1 MKAGGSLTLI
11 FPSEPSRGFD
21 PVGINGSGAA
31 DGTQAALVFDVLV
44 YADPASGS
52 TLPGVASSL
61 TSSDAVVWTLKLRP
75 NVKFSDGTPY
85 DAAAVK
91 FNWERMQDP
100 ANTAVK
106 AAQANLIQSMDV
118 VDAQT
123 LNITLKTK
131 NAVFP
136 AAVTFI
142 PFIGSP
148 TAIKKDA
155 TAFNSAPVGAGP
167 FVLKSWTRQAQA
179 VFERNPGYW
188 NAPQPYLDRVT
199 INVATDESQRIN
211 TYTAGG
217 ADMVQVGAASA
228 VAQMRAAGNAGVE
241 VMNIQNGGSLLFLN
255 TKKLPFSD
263 IRARQALAYGID
275 RNDYVKAI
283 DSGVLDPIDSLFR
296 HDSPFYDPSL
306 VEPAYDPA
314 KAQQLIDAYVADNG
328 PLNFTLTSFPTEP
341 YPTQAQY
348 IQGVMNK
355 YKNVKVNVV
364 VEGLPAHLA
373 NCFSGNFDAA
383 CNAAVFWTDP
393 EPAWTS
399 VYTCDAKPNATGWCN
414 PQFDKYVADNRA
426 TLNPNQRITDM
437 KEAQRIFYSELPSIS
452 FDRRGAWKFYKP
464 YVKNASFVNDNVVL
478 LAGAWLD
485 K

>member
-1 MKAGGSLTLI
+1 
-11 FPSEPSRGFD
+11 
-21 PVGINGSGAA
+21 
-31 DGTQAALVFDVLV
+31 
-44 YADPASGS
+44 
-52 TLPGVASSL
+52 
-61 TSSDAVVWTLKLRP
+61 
-75 NVKFSDGTPY
+75 
-85 DAAAVK
+85 
-91 FNWERMQDP
+91 
-100 ANTAVK
+100 
-106 AAQANLIQSMDV
+106 
-118 VDAQT
+118 
-123 LNITLKTK
+123 
-131 NAVFP
+131 
-136 AAVTFI
+136 
-142 PFIGSP
+142 
-148 TAIKKDA
+148 
-155 TAFNSAPVGAGP
+155 
-167 FVLKSWTRQAQA
+167 

-199 INVATDESQRIN
+199 ITVVTDESQRVN

-217 ADMVQVGAASA
+217 ADMVQIGAAST
-228 VAQMRAAGNAGVE
+228 VAQMRSAGNGGVE

-275 RNDYVKAI
+275 RNDYVKTI

-314 KAQQLIDAYVADNG
+314 KAQQLIDAYVGDNG

-348 IQGVMNK
+348 IQGVMNR
-355 YKNVKVNVV
+355 YKNVKVNVI

-373 NCFSGNFDAA
+373 NCFSGNFDNA

-414 PQFDKYVADNRA
+414 SQFDKYVADNRA
-426 TLNPNQRITDM
+426 TLNPNQRITDI

-452 FDRRGAWKFYKP
+452 FDRRGAWKFHKP
-464 YVKNASFVNDNVVL
+464 HLKNASFVNDNLVL